1 MSNKPA
7 KLTPMLQQ
15 YMEIKEA
22 HGDAILFYRMG
33 DFYEMFFDDAVEA
46 SRILGIAL
54 TSRNKKS
61 DPVQVPMCG
70 IPYHAVQNYLPRLI
84 EAGRRVAICEQVED
98 PAEAKGIVRR
108 EVIRIV
114 TPGVITDDSLLDE
127 RSNNYV
133 CALWRGKS
141 RCGISFLD
149 VSTGE
154 FLVSETERGEGLTS
168 AAIDL
173 LSRFTPTEI
182 LYSDDDE
189 SLGSE
194 LRRLLP
200 EICLTP
206 QQGDNFRPADAR
218 ELLLDHFAVLSFEG
232 FGCAGY
238 DAGLCCAGA
247 LLLYVKETQKASV
260 AHIER
265 LTPIETEGILHIDD
279 SSRRNLELTTT
290 IAGDSRQGSLL
301 AILDR
306 TVTPMGARLLKHNLL
321 FPLQDRTRIHDRL
334 DALTWFFNNAP
345 AREQLRE
352 LLGEVY
358 DLERL
363 NSRMILGSGNA
374 RDMLAVLRSLTAL
387 PGILELLA
395 PCDTRQLITIRENL
409 DPLTDL
415 HDLLQ
420 RGINPEAPVT
430 LREGGLIAPGYN
442 AELDELNTLL
452 HDGKKLIL
460 ELENSERRATGIPKL
475 KVGYNKVFGYFI
487 EVSRAHAAK
496 VPPHYVRR
504 QTLVNAERFITDE
517 LKQFETRV
525 LGAQERSVELE
536 YQLFVAIRDTLAA
549 ASPRVLRTASL
560 LARLDVILS
569 HAETARRNNYRRPQV
584 EVGDEIRIVEGRH
597 PVIEKMLAAGEF
609 VPNDLF
615 LDQKNDEVQIIT
627 GPNMAG
633 KSTILRQTAL
643 IVLMAQMG
651 CYVPAKQAEIG
662 IVDRIFT
669 RVGAMDNLR
678 EGQSTFMV
686 EMSETANIL
695 NNATEKSL
703 VILDEIG
710 RGTSTYDGLSIAW
723 AVAEELV
730 TKNGRGVKTLFATH
744 YHELTE
750 LARSHSRVR
759 NYSVGVRE
767 WQGEIIFLHKLV
779 KGGTSRSYGIQ
790 VAALAGVPPQTVRR
804 AGEILKAIELGNF
817 DAVSNSS
824 GQQTKPQKP
833 TQPSLFA
840 PPPNPALALLKKLDP
855 DSCSPRQAL
864 DALYALK
871 EAFNKEPAQPGKKP
885 ARHSNR

>member
-1 MSNKPA
+1 MSKTT
-7 KLTPMLQQ
+7 KVKKITPMLQQ

-22 HGDAILFYRMG
+22 HNDAILFYRMG
-33 DFYEMFFDDAVEA
+33 DFYEMFFDDAIEA

-54 TSRNKKS
+54 TSRNKKT
-61 DPVQVPMCG
+61 DAVQVPMCG
-70 IPYHAVQNYLPRLI
+70 IPYHAVQTYLPKLI
-84 EAGRRVAICEQVED
+84 SAGRRVAICEQVED

-114 TPGVITDDSLLDE
+114 TPGVVTDETLLDE

-133 CALWRGKS
+133 CALWNSGDI
-141 RCGISFLD
+141 CGVSLLD

-154 FLVSETERGEGLTS
+154 FLVSETSGSKTISSETL
-168 AAIDL
+168 DL
-173 LSRFTPTEI
+173 LNRFTPTEI
-182 LYSDDDE
+182 IFSEEDTVLQE
-189 SLGSE
+189 SLKKQ
-194 LRRLLP
+194 LP
-200 EICLTP
+200 DICYTHC
-206 QQGDNFRPADAR
+206 NADHFHFDSAK
-218 ELLLDHFAVLSFEG
+218 ELLLGHFNVLNLDG
-232 FGCAGY
+232 FGCSTLK
-238 DAGLCCAGA
+238 AGLCAAGA
-247 LLLYVKETQKASV
+247 LLQYVKETQKASV

-265 LTPIETEGILHIDD
+265 LSPIETEAILHIDD

-290 IAGDSRQGSLL
+290 IAGGNRQGSLL
-301 AILDR
+301 AVLDR

-321 FPLQDRTRIHDRL
+321 FPLQNRNQIHDRL
-334 DALTWFFNNAP
+334 DALTWFFNDSP
-345 AREQLRE
+345 AREHLRE

-374 RDMLAVLRSLTAL
+374 RDMLAIKNSLAAL
-387 PGILELLA
+387 PEVITALA
-395 PCDTRQLITIRENL
+395 PCDTRQLISIREEM

-415 HDLLQ
+415 YQLLEN
-420 RGINPEAPVT
+420 GISEDAPIT
-430 LREGGLIAPGYN
+430 LREGRLIAAGYN

-460 ELENSERRATGIPKL
+460 DLETKERQATGIPKL

-487 EVSRAHAAK
+487 EVSRLHAAK
-496 VPPHYVRR
+496 VPPHYIRK
-504 QTLVNAERFITDE
+504 QTLVNAERFITEE
-517 LKQFETRV
+517 LKEFETRV
-525 LGAQERSVELE
+525 LGAQDRSVELE
-536 YQLFVAIRDTLAA
+536 YQLFLEIRQHLAA
-549 ASPRVLRTASL
+549 ASSRILHTASL
-560 LARLDVILS
+560 LARLDVLLS
-569 HAETARRNNYRRPQV
+569 HAETAHRNNYRRPVV
-584 EVGDEIRIVEGRH
+584 EEDDEIRIIEGRH
-597 PVIEKMLAAGEF
+597 PVIELMLPTGQF
-609 VPNDLF
+609 VPNDIL
-615 LDQKNDEVQIIT
+615 LNQQNDEVHIIT

-651 CYVPAKQAEIG
+651 CYVPAEEAQIG

-695 NNATEKSL
+695 NNTTEKSL

-730 TKNGRGVKTLFATH
+730 EKNGRGVKTLFATH
-744 YHELTE
+744 YHELTN
-750 LARSHSRVR
+750 LALTHQRVR

-767 WQGEIIFLHKLV
+767 WQGDIIFLHKLV

-790 VAALAGVPPQTVRR
+790 VAALAGVPPRTVAR
-804 AGEILKAIELGNF
+804 AGKILKAIEQGNF
-817 DAVSNSS
+817 AAVSRGAGDSEKTETS
-824 GQQTKPQKP
+824 PKTRQP
-833 TQPSLFA
+833 TQPSLFQ
-840 PPPNPALALLKKLDP
+840 PPPNPALKILAELDP
-855 DSCSPRQAL
+855 DSCTPRDAL
-864 DALYALK
+864 NALYALK
-871 EAFNKEPAQPGKKP
+871 EAYNKGL
-885 ARHSNR
+885 